1 MLIKFQKLI
10 KKSYISSI
18 SSKDIKKAFS
28 KGFKVTSDFSKIR
41 SVDVIILCVPTP
53 LNKNNKP
60 ELKYLTSSINS
71 IIPYIKKGQL
81 ISLESTTYPGTTEEE
96 IVSRLE
102 KNDFKIGK
110 DIFVCY
116 SPERED
122 PGNIK
127 YSTKTI
133 PKVIGA
139 YSQNCLKVA
148 VSIYSK
154 CIKKIVSV
162 SSIKVAEMTK
172 LHENIYR
179 LVNIGLVNEMKMI
192 CDKFNID
199 IREVIEAAKTKP
211 FGFTPFYPG
220 PGAGGHCIP
229 VDPTYLTWKAKQYS
243 SKTRFISLA
252 QEVNKKMP
260 KWTLDKL
267 LKELRLRKKKLNKL
281 KVLFIGIAYKKNIND
296 LRESPSIE
304 LMKLFKKKSNN

>member
-1 MLIKFQKLI
+1 MELKEIIIKKNNNRSSVIGIIGLGYVGMPLSLSFINSRFKVI
-10 KKSYISSI
+10 GFDIDVNKISKINKKKSYISSI

-154 CIKKIVSV
+154 CIKK
-162 SSIKVAEMTK
+162 
-172 LHENIYR
+172 L
-179 LVNIGLVNEMKMI
+179 
-192 CDKFNID
+192 F
-199 IREVIEAAKTKP
+199 
-211 FGFTPFYPG
+211 
-220 PGAGGHCIP
+220 
-229 VDPTYLTWKAKQYS
+229 Q
-243 SKTRFISLA
+243 LA
-252 QEVNKKMP
+252 
-260 KWTLDKL
+260 L
-267 LKELRLRKKKLNKL
+267 LK
-281 KVLFIGIAYKKNIND
+281 
-296 LRESPSIE
+296 
-304 LMKLFKKKSNN
+304 